1 MRFESTITKEI
12 KDKMR
17 MKNIKKLE
25 QLKSEQGAKAPKT
38 VKVSTLVRIA
48 LIIVALIVTFIAG
61 GVVTK
66 QQSDQYQAKVQA
78 EAKALVNYL
87 KSKR

>member
-25 QLKSEQGAKAPKT
+25 QLKSEQPAKAAKT
-38 VKVSTLVRIA
+38 VKVSTLVKIA
-48 LIIVALIVTFIAG
+48 LVVVAIVGAYVAG
-61 GVVTK
+61 GIVTK
-66 QQSDQYQAKVQA
+66 QQADQYQANVQA

-87 KSKR
+87 KSKQ